1 MKLALA
7 VTATLLAACGGRAH
21 FEPAYGRST
30 RAQFA
35 AQREPPGARPA
46 KAATGLD
53 AQEASIIAS
62 NYRRSL
68 SPKEAQQQTK
78 AEPVLVVAPQ
88 QQGGLRAML
97 PLPSV
102 PKE

>member
-7 VTATLLAACGGRAH
+7 VAAVLLAACGGRAH
-21 FEPAYGRST
+21 LEPAYGRSV
-30 RAQFA
+30 RSQFA
-35 AQREPPGARPA
+35 AQREAPGAKQAR
-46 KAATGLD
+46 AAPGLD
-53 AQEASIIAS
+53 PQEASIVSA

-78 AEPVLVVAPQ
+78 ADPILVVTP
-88 QQGGLRAML
+88 QQGGAHPL
-97 PLPSV
+97 LPSV